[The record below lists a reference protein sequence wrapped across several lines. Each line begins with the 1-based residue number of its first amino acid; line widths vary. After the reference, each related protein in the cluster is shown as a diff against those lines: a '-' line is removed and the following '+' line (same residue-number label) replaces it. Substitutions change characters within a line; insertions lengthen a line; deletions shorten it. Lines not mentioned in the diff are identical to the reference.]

1 MYEVGVVTQFEASH
15 ALRGDFGPATR
26 MHGHTYRLEAVVQGD
41 TLQESGVLFDITLLQ
56 AELDRLTADLHYRD
70 LNTVAGLEQVN
81 TTAEA
86 MAHFC
91 WDRLA
96 PALHGQ
102 GLAQLTVRVW
112 ENPQAWAARHDAL
125 TP

>member
-91 WDRLA
+91 WERLA
-96 PALHGQ
+96 LALHGQ
-102 GLAQLTVRVW
+102 GLTQLTVRVW

>member
-26 MHGHTYRLEAVVQGD
+26 MHGHTYRLEAIVQGD
-41 TLQESGVLFDITLLQ
+41 TLQASGVLFDITLLQ

-70 LNTVAGLEQVN
+70 LNTVAGLEHVN

-91 WDRLA
+91 WERLA
-96 PALHGQ
+96 AALHGH
-102 GLAQLTVRVW
+102 GLTQLTVRVW

-125 TP
+125 RP